1 MWPYCYKNDS
11 YYDTINKENEENG
24 KKNQWSPK
32 KHLQSRVLKNEKYSI
47 QDQVKIII

>member
-24 KKNQWSPK
+24 KKNAMKSQKTFAKSSSQK
-32 KHLQSRVLKNEKYSI
+32 
-47 QDQVKIII
+47 